1 MLKSQTDLETTQMTS
16 GLRVTDDSIGF
27 NKAELIACTRCGKSN
42 GPDRTA
48 CLYCGEDLPVTGRK
62 SVETD
67 LELRKLEAWE
77 PAFNLL
83 VLSKSGVVDSDVS
96 AAAKLVGV
104 DKSVLVSILDSA
116 LPLPVA
122 RIETKDLVDMAAE
135 KLLGLGVTAA
145 VVADT
150 ELKPERPPIR
160 LRNVATVGGDLFL
173 TNFNSG
179 TITRINSADVVLM
192 VTGRIVQTRR
202 DEVTKR
208 KRGKTKVVD
217 EIETGSDLRLIDLYT
232 DADVIGYRIQTSGFD
247 FSVLGADKSM
257 LASEN
262 IERLADFLRR
272 HCPNAVG
279 ADEYDAVRG
288 LLDAVWEPEARK
300 DVQGLQLRT
309 YGKHEFGATYTSS
322 NLTQF
327 TKYSRMRRLLI

>member
-1 MLKSQTDLETTQMTS
+1 MTS
-16 GLRVTDDSIGF
+16 GLRVTDDPIGF
-27 NKAELIACTRCGKSN
+27 KSGELVACPRCEKSN

-48 CLYCGEDLPVTGRK
+48 CLYCGETLPVTRRNSGEG
-62 SVETD
+62 SFQ
-67 LELRKLEAWE
+67 LRKLEAWE

-83 VLSKSGVVDSDVS
+83 VLSKSGAVDSNIPD
-96 AAAKLVGV
+96 AAKLLGV

-116 LPLPVA
+116 LLLPVA
-122 RIETKDLVDMAAE
+122 RIETEELADEAAKRLSDLGCAS
-135 KLLGLGVTAA
+135 A
-145 VVADT
+145 VIADT

-160 LRNVATVGGDLFL
+160 LRNVATVGSDLLL
-173 TNFNSG
+173 TDFNSG
-179 TITRINSADVVLM
+179 TITRIDRTDVVLI

-208 KRGKTKVVD
+208 KKGKAKVVD

-232 DADVIGYRIQTSGFD
+232 AADVIGYRIQTNGFD
-247 FSVLGADKSM
+247 FSVLGGDKSL

-262 IERLADFLRR
+262 IEKLADFLKR
-272 HCPNAVG
+272 HCSNAVV
-279 ADEYDAVRG
+279 ADEYDANRG
-288 LLDAVWEPEARK
+288 VLDAVWEPEARK